1 MSNPESF
8 IDEVNEE
15 LKRDRL
21 FAAMRK
27 YGWIAVVGVVVL
39 VGGATYNEYRKA
51 QATAEAQA
59 FGDSVVAALESED
72 PAARAEALSS
82 IQATGD
88 RAGILNLLLGA
99 AEVAAEDRPDAIAA
113 LALVENDSTLPAS
126 YRQLAGL
133 KRVIIGGELIPA
145 DERAATLQALA
156 TPGNPFRALAMEQ
169 QVLLIMETGDREAA
183 LTQAQALLQ
192 EPDLTAGL
200 RRRVAQIIVVLGGE
214 QPTDLG

>member
-72 PAARAEALSS
+72 PAARAEALSA

-169 QVLLIMETGDREAA
+169 QVLLTMETGDREAA

>member
-72 PAARAEALSS
+72 PAARAEALSA

-99 AEVAAEDRPDAIAA
+99 AEVTAEDRSDAIAA

-133 KRVIIGGELIPA
+133 KRVIIGGDLIPA

-169 QVLLIMETGDREAA
+169 QVLLTMETGDREAA

>member
-72 PAARAEALSS
+72 PAARAEALSA

-133 KRVIIGGELIPA
+133 KRVIIGGDLIPA

-169 QVLLIMETGDREAA
+169 QVLLTMETGDREAA